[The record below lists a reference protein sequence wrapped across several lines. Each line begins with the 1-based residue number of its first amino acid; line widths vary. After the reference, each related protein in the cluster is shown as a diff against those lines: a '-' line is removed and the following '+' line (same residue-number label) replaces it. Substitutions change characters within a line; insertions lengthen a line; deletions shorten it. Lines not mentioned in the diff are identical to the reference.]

1 MEPQKRG
8 YRLAAEVLLSQFRI
22 HYSAASQDR
31 LVMRLDHALTSQVQ
45 QCRGFAQSRFPL
57 TYFLYYS

>member
-8 YRLAAEVLLSQFRI
+8 YRLAAEVLLSQFRL

-45 QCRGFAQSRFPL
+45 YYRSLAQSRLSF
-57 TYFLYYS
+57 SCS